1 MTASGYAEPR
11 PVEVFQVIPGLLKI
25 KARDLD
31 REHSEWFQSN
41 MSVLDLMAKT
51 AASNGRLADFVCDI
65 ATDNAFVP
73 QLQKM
78 AGAAEV
84 ELSVVRRWLTN
95 PALSELDRDKLQET
109 AAILEKTQKKLSS
122 ALAKILV

>member
-1 MTASGYAEPR
+1 
-11 PVEVFQVIPGLLKI
+11 
-25 KARDLD
+25 
-31 REHSEWFQSN
+31 

-51 AASNGRLADFVCDI
+51 AVSNGRLARFVCDI

-78 AGAAEV
+78 TNTAEV
-84 ELSVVRRWLTN
+84 ELSVVHRWLTDPSLN
-95 PALSELDRDKLQET
+95 GFDRGKLEET
-109 AAILEKTQKKLSS
+109 AATLEKTHAILKN

>member
-1 MTASGYAEPR
+1 MKTDGWH
-11 PVEVFQVIPGLLKI
+11 
-25 KARDLD
+25 LD
-31 REHSEWFQSN
+31 RAAPGWLQSG
-41 MSVLDLMAKT
+41 MSVLDLMAET
-51 AASNGRLADFVCDI
+51 AAANGRLANFVCDI

-109 AAILEKTQKKLSS
+109 ATILEKTQKKLSS